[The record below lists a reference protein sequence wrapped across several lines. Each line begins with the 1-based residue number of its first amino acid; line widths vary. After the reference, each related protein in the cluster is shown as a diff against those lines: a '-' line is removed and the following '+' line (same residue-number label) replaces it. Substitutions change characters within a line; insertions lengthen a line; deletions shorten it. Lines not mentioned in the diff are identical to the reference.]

1 MTLFFFGWLQKF
13 NSQFPPQFL
22 SEGNTN
28 NRHSNGISEIISEA
42 GKKITVI
49 LKRTSKHY
57 DELSNIMLPVHS
69 RWHLMALSNPAR

>member
-1 MTLFFFGWLQKF
+1 M
-13 NSQFPPQFL
+13 
-22 SEGNTN
+22 
-28 NRHSNGISEIISEA
+28 SEIISEA
-42 GKKITVI
+42 GNKITVI